1 MRKASKI
8 IWTTSSSIIIKKLER
23 QTLIDYCYVINPN
36 VHLELLIC
44 NPSPQMSNLPRII
57 IMKQKKP
64 SKQQEQ
70 PPYKSS
76 RHKNGSVLK
85 PCGYVMLIRES

>member
-23 QTLIDYCYVINPN
+23 QTLIDYCIVITQN

-44 NPSPQMSNLPRII
+44 NPSPKMANLP
-57 IMKQKKP
+57 KKP

-85 PCGYVMLIRES
+85 PCEYVMLIRES